1 MAWVI
6 IRLAQLIGGSTVSLL
21 FIFSV
26 PSLASES
33 TYSFP
38 QCPLWALIHLIVMSQ
53 LSLTLFSAN
62 IQLDTVLDLI
72 LSAASAASA
81 EMAALEST

>member
-6 IRLAQLIGGSTVSLL
+6 NRFAQLIGGNTVSLL
-21 FIFSV
+21 FVFSV
-26 PSLASES
+26 PNLASES
-33 TYSFP
+33 TYSLP

-53 LSLTLFSAN
+53 LSLALFSAN
-62 IQLDTVLDLI
+62 IQFDTVLDLI
-72 LSAASAASA
+72 LSAASA